1 MCLYLLLIVYVQLKF
16 VRFLIR
22 HATNTVSID
31 TFENKN
37 SSMQVWDDKIGEV
50 NGEPPD
56 AIGTHVL
63 GRDSIGEAARPIAA

>member
-1 MCLYLLLIVYVQLKF
+1 M
-16 VRFLIR
+16 
-22 HATNTVSID
+22 VSID

-37 SSMQVWDDKIGEV
+37 SSIQVWDDKIGEV

-63 GRDSIGEAARPIAA
+63 GRDSIGESARPIAA